1 MQTFESTPS
10 SSTIVRSTAEWLSAM
25 AELEKRTKPTF
36 FHARAQ
42 LPEQGRTN
50 IVLGA
55 TRTLSVVL
63 KTYASGG
70 ENELH
75 AHTNEDHMFYILQ
88 GSATFHGPNGEVRV
102 VSKNEGIL
110 LPRGTFYSFCADER
124 EPLVMLRVGAVVD
137 ASTDPLARVGI
148 DNLPLDGFSEANKE
162 VPLILGDRWFA

>member
-1 MQTFESTPS
+1 MSTFEISPQ
-10 SSTIVRSTAEWLSAM
+10 SSTIVRNTAEWLEAISCF
-25 AELEKRTKPTF
+25 EKRTKPTF
-36 FHARAQ
+36 FQARAQ

-88 GSATFHGPNGEVRV
+88 GSATFHGPNGETRV
-102 VSKNEGIL
+102 VRQNEGIV
-110 LPRGTFYSFCADER
+110 LPCGSFYSFVADEN
-124 EPLVMLRVGAVVD
+124 EPLVMLRVGTAID
-137 ASTDPLARVGI
+137 PSADPLTRVGI

-162 VPLILGDRWFA
+162 VPLVLSDAWFA

>member
-1 MQTFESTPS
+1 METFESIPT
-10 SSTIVRSTAEWLSAM
+10 SSTIVRSTGEWLSAI
-25 AELEKRTKPTF
+25 AELEKRTGPTF

-55 TRTLSVVL
+55 THTLSVVL

-75 AHTNEDHMFYILQ
+75 AHTNEDHLFFVLQ
-88 GSATFHGPNGEVRV
+88 GSATFHGPQGEVRV

-110 LPRGTFYSFCADER
+110 LPHGSFYSFFADEG
-124 EPLVMLRVGAVVD
+124 EALVMLRVGAVVD
-137 ASTDPLARVGI
+137 ASSDPLARFGI

-162 VPLILGDRWFA
+162 VPLILGDRWFG